1 MEETQEILQ
10 LLRENNEMLK
20 EIVAIL
26 RKTQDPDYIM
36 QENTTDFIMNIVANL
51 IADDIEGINGQ
62 TINKRK

>member
-1 MEETQEILQ
+1 
-10 LLRENNEMLK
+10 MLK

-62 TINKRK
+62 TINKRKRKNLLEQNRLKLNLC